1 MSTKENAATLKH
13 SHIHLPTT
21 RNVRD
26 WLKKPLA
33 REIEID
39 TALIAFCSVLLGWTF
54 FSLVNAFQSGHV
66 IG

>member
-1 MSTKENAATLKH
+1 MSTKDNAATAKH

-33 REIEID
+33 REIEIEAAI
-39 TALIAFCSVLLGWTF
+39 TALCSLLLGWTF
-54 FSLVNAFQSGHV
+54 FSLIHAYHSYHV
-66 IG
+66 VL